1 MKGMIYI
8 LTSNGKVY
16 IGQTIKPKTR
26 FSNHKSDYENYKKG
40 TQHYKSSY
48 KIIELGDYKFEII
61 EEIEFEDKDDLK
73 KREQFFMDLY
83 KEKGLEVVNKCCA
96 YTGKNKKEYNRDYYQ
111 KNIDKKKQQNKK
123 RYEKNKEIIKQK
135 NREKYEK
142 TKEYVTCED
151 CNKILLKTN
160 LKRHNKTCCMKNI
173 IIKSFEED
181 VVKDCEL
188 EMVQT
193 EECKASS

>member
-1 MKGMIYI
+1 MIYI

-16 IGQTIKPKTR
+16 IGQTIKPKAR
-26 FSNHKSDYENYKKG
+26 FNNHKSDYINYKRG

-48 KIIELGDYKFEII
+48 KIIELGDYTFEIV
-61 EEIEFEDKDDLK
+61 EEIEFEDKNDLK

-96 YTGKNKKEYNRDYYQ
+96 YTGKDKKEYNRDYYQ
-111 KNIDKKKQQNKK
+111 KNIDKKKEQNRL

-135 NREKYEK
+135 NRENYKKKE
-142 TKEYVTCED
+142 KEYATCED
-151 CNKILLKTN
+151 CNKTLLKTN

-181 VVKDCEL
+181 ALKGDECETN
-188 EMVQT
+188 QI

>member
-1 MKGMIYI
+1 MIYI

-16 IGQTIKPKTR
+16 IGQTIKPKAR
-26 FSNHKSDYENYKKG
+26 FYNHKSDYENYKKG

-48 KIIELGDYKFEII
+48 KIIELGDYKFEIV
-61 EEIEFEDKDDLK
+61 EEIEFEDKNDLK

-111 KNIDKKKQQNKK
+111 KNIDKKKQQNRE
-123 RYEKNKEIIKQK
+123 RYERNKEIIKQK
-135 NREKYEK
+135 SREKYEK
-142 TKEYVTCED
+142 NKEYVTCED
-151 CNKILLKTN
+151 CNKTFLKNN
-160 LKRHNKTCCMKNI
+160 LKRHNKKCCMKNI

-181 VVKDCEL
+181 DLKGDEF
-188 EMVQT
+188 EIDQT